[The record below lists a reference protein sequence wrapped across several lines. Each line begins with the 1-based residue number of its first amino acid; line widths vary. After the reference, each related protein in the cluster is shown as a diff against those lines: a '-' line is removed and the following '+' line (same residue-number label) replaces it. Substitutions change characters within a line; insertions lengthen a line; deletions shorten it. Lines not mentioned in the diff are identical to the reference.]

1 MDFSKQSIVS
11 RCFSKKTFGGLD
23 EPEVRDCLNVL
34 ADEIERQRQI
44 ILMQEGKIREQ
55 QGFIEESRDREHIIK
70 ESIAVVQRV
79 TDKIRKDAEEQSE
92 VMLQNARNKKRALLK
107 EARESM
113 QSIYDDIA
121 GLKRLYVQFKAGLTA
136 SVQAHLDLLKEDGA
150 FSSALLESHDA
161 LPSSEEE
168 SEEDEEDSPSA
179 LESFS
184 LTGDEGEGASRRPP
198 HSFQAAGEP
207 SFISEERPE
216 SENRPESRFSDEQPD
231 RRHAAG
237 DGAPSF
243 SSLDKETVGGP
254 APRNRAFGEGATSA
268 ASGGGPHRR
277 SASRYGPA
285 ELSRPQTEAAQS
297 LSSPSA
303 AGARPVADRI
313 AADRI
318 TADRISA
325 DRTSADRIAE
335 AGAATTGRITARR
348 KQAQN
353 TDIAPSEAAGT
364 RGKAQNTD
372 SGGPRRRAAQNINMA
387 RSDRIT
393 ASRAQNMA
401 GADRLTANRAQNQA
415 EAESAASVRKE
426 SARSLS
432 ESLKSLT
439 EDFL

>member
-303 AGARPVADRI
+303 AGARPVADRQR
-313 AADRI
+313 A
-318 TADRISA
+318 TAL
-325 DRTSADRIAE
+325 SADRIAE
-335 AGAATTGRITARR
+335 AAAATTGRITARR